1 MGYLFHTVISVSID
15 DNSLI
20 KDINQRYVDN
30 NDVGVK
36 IVSIEIRHKKRPL
49 IIKSVVFFINA
60 CNY

>member
-1 MGYLFHTVISVSID
+1 MGYLFHNVLSVSID

-36 IVSIEIRHKKRPL
+36 IVSIEIRHKK
-49 IIKSVVFFINA
+49 KTTDN
-60 CNY
+60 